1 MSESGLRGLK
11 DLQDDVVGRVGGI
24 DRIRI
29 AGIRRM
35 MWFGVVCCV
44 WMGSNPENPRIW

>member
-24 DRIRI
+24 DRIKI
-29 AGIRRM
+29 DGIIRM
-35 MWFGVVCCV
+35 MRAASEVVIL
-44 WMGSNPENPRIW
+44 RIEESGKS

>member
-29 AGIRRM
+29 DGISRM
-35 MWFGVVCCV
+35 MRAASEAVIL
-44 WMGSNPENPRIW
+44 RILESCKS